1 MKVLQIN
8 AVYGIG
14 STGRMTKELHEYM
27 LQNGID
33 SYVACSN
40 GINPYDIQEIRIGN
54 SKDVKIHALMARITG
69 LQGYYSKKATA
80 DLIEKIKKINPD
92 IVHLGNLHSNYIN
105 VKMLLKYLGNHNIA
119 TVIVLHDCWFYT
131 GKCSHYT
138 VDQCYR
144 WKNKCG
150 NCPRLKKDIPSWFF
164 DRTTKMLEDKSVYLK
179 KINRLGVIG
188 VSEWICSEAKKSILK
203 DALKITFIHNWIDTD
218 TFKPNYT
225 RASEI
230 REQLNLKGKKI
241 ILGVS
246 NIWNDAKGLNSF
258 VELSKLLR
266 DEEKIILIGSI
277 DGIMLP
283 QNVINIPPTNS
294 VEDLVGY
301 YTLADVFLQ
310 LSLEETFG
318 KVVVEAM
325 SCGTPAIVVD
335 STANS
340 ELITN
345 ETGYICELNNIID
358 IRNKIDLIN
367 EDSSYEYQISC
378 REYVKSKFGMENQIE
393 KYIKFYKE
401 LLK

>member
-1 MKVLQIN
+1 M
-8 AVYGIG
+8 
-14 STGRMTKELHEYM
+14 
-27 LQNGID
+27 
-33 SYVACSN
+33 
-40 GINPYDIQEIRIGN
+40 
-54 SKDVKIHALMARITG
+54 
-69 LQGYYSKKATA
+69 
-80 DLIEKIKKINPD
+80 
-92 IVHLGNLHSNYIN
+92 
-105 VKMLLKYLGNHNIA
+105 
-119 TVIVLHDCWFYT
+119 
-131 GKCSHYT
+131 
-138 VDQCYR
+138 
-144 WKNKCG
+144 
-150 NCPRLKKDIPSWFF
+150 
-164 DRTTKMLEDKSVYLK
+164 
-179 KINRLGVIG
+179 
-188 VSEWICSEAKKSILK
+188 
-203 DALKITFIHNWIDTD
+203 
-218 TFKPNYT
+218 
-225 RASEI
+225 
-230 REQLNLKGKKI
+230 
-241 ILGVS
+241 
-246 NIWNDAKGLNSF
+246 
-258 VELSKLLR
+258 ELSKLLR

-277 DGIMLP
+277 EGIMLP

-358 IRNKIDLIN
+358 IKNKIDLIN